1 MFLTYAWKNVLEE
14 NISVDL
20 IRDTMNAVFV

>member
-1 MFLTYAWKNVLEE
+1 MFLTYAWEKFLEE
-14 NISVDL
+14 NISADL

>member
-1 MFLTYAWKNVLEE
+1 MFLTHAWKNVLKE